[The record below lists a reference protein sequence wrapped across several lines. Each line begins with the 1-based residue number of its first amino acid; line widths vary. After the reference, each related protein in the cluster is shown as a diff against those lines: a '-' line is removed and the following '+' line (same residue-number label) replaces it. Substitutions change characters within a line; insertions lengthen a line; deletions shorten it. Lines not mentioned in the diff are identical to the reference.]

1 MGKEVSGICRAAK
14 AAGEFRLLP
23 LRKRASSHT
32 PTASGFILELSAL
45 CVCHTSIVLMHQ
57 VWTFAS
63 LCLYLC
69 LCLCRRV
76 NQALVCLV
84 CYYFIA
90 WHINLS
96 RSVATTRKRCIKLN
110 CATDSYQCSLFHLHK
125 IHLCTCSYRIP
136 GCCYTLHYHYS
147 YALHWHTR
155 LYLKQQKQPNWKT
168 FNWNGVIQNVS
179 LWHSVSPWFFAIFLP
194 HVK

>member
-1 MGKEVSGICRAAK
+1 MFNVGILRHLAYHTQWPS
-14 AAGEFRLLP
+14 LDSP
-23 LRKRASSHT
+23 LYKIYWRKRREAFIHCGKLNELFFIQHPLPNKISSYIDT
-32 PTASGFILELSAL
+32 RDYDSPDLYR
-45 CVCHTSIVLMHQ
+45 
-57 VWTFAS
+57 
-63 LCLYLC
+63 YLC
-69 LCLCRRV
+69 M
-76 NQALVCLV
+76 
-84 CYYFIA
+84 F
-90 WHINLS
+90 
-96 RSVATTRKRCIKLN
+96 
-110 CATDSYQCSLFHLHK
+110 FHFRK

-155 LYLKQQKQPNWKT
+155 LYLKQQKQSNWKT